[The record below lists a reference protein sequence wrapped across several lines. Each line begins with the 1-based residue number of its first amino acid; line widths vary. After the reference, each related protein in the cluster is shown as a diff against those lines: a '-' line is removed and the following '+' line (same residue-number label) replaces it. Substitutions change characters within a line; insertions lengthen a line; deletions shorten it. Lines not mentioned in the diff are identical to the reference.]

1 MAITSPVSYFVLIG
15 LLIVVAT
22 LLSRG
27 TRQDAKK
34 LNVPLESLRGLLAVS
49 VLSCHAL
56 VSYFSFKTGKWDPPP
71 SDFYSYAGTESVEMF
86 FFMSAFLFWS
96 KCLANN
102 GVGGYGSFLAKRL
115 RRLAPAYYVSV
126 LLIVLVVLVR
136 THFRILISPLMF
148 LGQLLRWLV
157 FIPTPTMNGL
167 KDVPNINASV
177 TWTLFLE
184 ILFYLM
190 LPVLYRIFKGYR
202 ILIGVGAALA
212 IYAALALRGV
222 RMSSDPHTT
231 SPVAL
236 GVLFL
241 DLLFG
246 FGFGLGLLLAFV
258 FKTCPPEWLAVL
270 RQRRWTPIALLCLAA
285 PMLLKVKYYD
295 APQFLFA
302 IVFFCLCGGRERLLR
317 FSFAARGVPA
327 GNGKL
332 QLLPDAWHCAVR
344 AVAGIEPLGSDRLSL
359 PSPIF
364 GLDWRGRYR
373 DDLPGDAAIPQR
385 RSPIYAS
392 AICFGACGDEG
403 RDSSRSV
410 CCGTGV
416 RCNSDVAK
424 QTVLFAY
431 DEVQV
436 ATPWLTGFLPAGLLL
451 G

>member
-1 MAITSPVSYFVLIG
+1 MAITSPAFYFVLIG
-15 LLIVVAT
+15 LLIGVAT

-71 SDFYSYAGTESVEMF
+71 SAFFSYAGTESVEMF

-102 GVGGYGSFLAKRL
+102 GVGGYGSFLVKRL
-115 RRLAPAYYVSV
+115 RRLAPAYYVSA

-136 THFRILISPLMF
+136 THFRILISPLTF
-148 LGQLLRWLV
+148 LGQLLMWLV

-295 APQFLFA
+295 APQFLFV
-302 IVFFCLCGGRERLLR
+302 IVFFA
-317 FSFAARGVPA
+317 FVAAGNDFFGFLSLRGV
-327 GNGKL
+327 
-332 QLLPDAWHCAVR
+332 
-344 AVAGIEPLGSDRLSL
+344 
-359 PSPIF
+359 F
-364 GLDWRGRYR
+364 
-373 DDLPGDAAIPQR
+373 
-385 RSPIYAS
+385 
-392 AICFGACGDEG
+392 
-403 RDSSRSV
+403 
-410 CCGTGV
+410 
-416 RCNSDVAK
+416 
-424 QTVLFAY
+424 
-431 DEVQV
+431 
-436 ATPWLTGFLPAGLLL
+436 LL
-451 G
+451 GTVSYSFYLTHGIVLYVLSHGLNHWVPIVSLSPVRYWGLIGVVGIATTCLATLLYHNVEVKFMHQRSALAHAVTKEETAQEAVVVAQESAAT